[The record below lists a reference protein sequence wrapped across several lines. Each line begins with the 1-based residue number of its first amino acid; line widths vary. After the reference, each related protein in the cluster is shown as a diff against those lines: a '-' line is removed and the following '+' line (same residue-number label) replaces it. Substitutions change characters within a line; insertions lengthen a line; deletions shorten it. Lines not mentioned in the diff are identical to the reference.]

1 MENVIRSGIESAVNQ
16 TSNKFTQLS
25 IDLAGKTNTGPV
37 LASCGDSDPEPEPEP
52 NFPTECIE
60 TGKYPWERVCH
71 QAHTGGGGGGGC
83 C

>member
-1 MENVIRSGIESAVNQ
+1 MENVIRSEMESAVNQ

-37 LASCGDSDPEPEPEP
+37 LASCGDSEPGLSQD
-52 NFPTECIE
+52 C
-60 TGKYPWERVCH
+60 GAH
-71 QAHTGGGGGGGC
+71 QAVECTWKSSC